1 MLYNLSFYWY
11 ILYALAIGV
20 VLIIFIYLIFLKI
33 GDIKFS
39 KKARLMLSPA
49 IKGLLYALFSGG
61 LFIVAMDLI
70 SYITNFD
77 GISPLF
83 GNELTGEMLLL
94 NNKGRNGLI
103 LVFIGIYLLNAS
115 LQQAFK
121 VNS

>member
-1 MLYNLSFYWY
+1 
-11 ILYALAIGV
+11 
-20 VLIIFIYLIFLKI
+20 
-33 GDIKFS
+33 
-39 KKARLMLSPA
+39 MLSPA